1 MHSDEPIQPARQGS
15 GRALRL
21 GAYASTWL
29 IWGSTYIA
37 IKWAVQT
44 VPPFLT
50 VALRSLTAGL
60 ILLAWARLRGD
71 DAPTRAQWLAA
82 VGAGA
87 LYFLIGHGGLFWA
100 EQRVATG
107 PAALMIATEHFWVVL
122 IAWMLPGG
130 RAPSPRAALGIAI
143 GLVGVGMLT
152 LGGGEGGIDPLGA
165 LVLLLSSAGW
175 AGGSVYF
182 SGERRPASPLYASGM
197 PLVMGGGLL
206 LGASSA
212 AGEMARVRA
221 ADFTPLAVAS
231 ILYLVVFGSVI
242 AFTAFTWLVDTQGP
256 SRAGSYAYINPFVAV
271 MLGWALADE
280 ALTPRM
286 LAAGAAIV
294 LAVVLIVRGTHAQ
307 APSQPPAPA
316 APRRARRLTE
326 REA

>member
-1 MHSDEPIQPARQGS
+1 VSR

-50 VALRSLTAGL
+50 VALRSLCAGA

-82 VGAGA
+82 LAAGA

-130 RAPSPRAALGIAI
+130 RAPSPRAALGITI
-143 GLVGVGMLT
+143 GLVGVGILT
-152 LGGGEGGIDPLGA
+152 IGGGAETGMDAIGA
-165 LVLLLSSAGW
+165 VVLLVASAGW
-175 AGGSVYF
+175 AAGSVYF
-182 SGERRPASPLYASGM
+182 NGDRRPASPLYASGM

-212 AGEMARVRA
+212 AGEMARVDA
-221 ADFTPLAVAS
+221 ADFTPLALGS
-231 ILYLVVFGSVI
+231 LLYLIVFGSVI
-242 AFTAFTWLVDTQGP
+242 AFTAFTWLVDTEGP

-271 MLGWALADE
+271 LLGWAVADE
-280 ALTPRM
+280 GLTPRM

-294 LAVVLIVRGTHAQ
+294 LAVVLIVRGTHVQ

-316 APRRARRLTE
+316 TPRRRPTRLTE

>member
-1 MHSDEPIQPARQGS
+1 MS
-15 GRALRL
+15 GARALRL
-21 GAYASTWL
+21 GAYASTWI

-50 VALRSLTAGL
+50 VALRSLCAGL

-71 DAPTRAQWLAA
+71 QAPTRAQWLAA
-82 VGAGA
+82 VAAGA
-87 LYFLIGHGGLFWA
+87 MYFLVGHGGLFWA

-130 RAPSPRAALGIAI
+130 RAPSRRAALGIGI
-143 GLVGVGMLT
+143 GLIGVAMLT
-152 LGGGEGGIDPLGA
+152 LGGGRETGIDPVGA
-165 LVLLLSSAGW
+165 AVLLVASAAW
-175 AGGSVYF
+175 AAGSVYF
-182 SGERRPASPLYASGM
+182 HGERRPSSPLYASGM
-197 PLVMGGGLL
+197 PLVMGGLL
-206 LGASSA
+206 LVGASTA
-212 AGEMARVRA
+212 LGETARVRA
-221 ADFTPLAVAS
+221 ADFTPIAIGSL
-231 ILYLVVFGSVI
+231 LYLIIFGSVI
-242 AFTAFTWLVDTQGP
+242 AFTAFTWLVETDGP
-256 SRAGSYAYINPFVAV
+256 SRAGSYAYVNPFVAV
-271 MLGWALADE
+271 LLGWALADE

-294 LAVVLIVRGTHAQ
+294 LAVVLIVRGTHVQ

-316 APRRARRLTE
+316 TPRRAHAARLTE

>member
-1 MHSDEPIQPARQGS
+1 MSRAS
-15 GRALRL
+15 ALRV
-21 GAYASTWL
+21 GAYASTWF

-37 IKWAVQT
+37 IRWAVAT
-44 VPPFLT
+44 VPPFLM
-50 VALRSLTAGL
+50 VALRSLAAGA

-71 DAPTRAQWLAA
+71 RPPTRAQWAAA
-82 VGAGA
+82 VLAGV

-100 EQRVATG
+100 EQRVASG

-130 RAPSPRAALGIAI
+130 RAPSRRAALGIGI
-143 GLVGVGMLT
+143 GLVGVAMLT

-165 LVLLLSSAGW
+165 AVLLLAAAGW
-175 AGGSVYF
+175 AGGSLWF
-182 SGERRPASPLYASGM
+182 TGERRPASPLYGAGM
-197 PLVMGGGLL
+197 PLAMGGMVLL
-206 LGASSA
+206 IASTA
-212 AGEMARVRA
+212 IGETARVRPE
-221 ADFTPLAVAS
+221 DFTPIAIAS
-231 ILYLVVFGSVI
+231 LLYLIVFGSVI
-242 AFTAFTWLVDTQGP
+242 AFTAFIWLVETEGP
-256 SRAGSYAYINPFVAV
+256 SRAGSYAYVNPFVAV
-271 MLGWALADE
+271 LLGWALADE

-316 APRRARRLTE
+316 TPVRNAPARRLRE

>member
-1 MHSDEPIQPARQGS
+1 VSRA
-15 GRALRL
+15 RALRL

-50 VALRSLTAGL
+50 VALRSLFAGA
-60 ILLAWARLRGD
+60 ILLAWARLRAD
-71 DAPTRAQWLAA
+71 EPPTRAQWLAA
-82 VGAGA
+82 VAAGA

-100 EQRVATG
+100 EQRVASG

-130 RAPSPRAALGIAI
+130 RAPSRRAALGIAI

-152 LGGGEGGIDPLGA
+152 IGGGAETGMDALGA
-165 LVLLLSSAGW
+165 VVLLVASAAW
-175 AGGSVYF
+175 AAGSIYF
-182 SGERRPASPLYASGM
+182 HGERRPVSPLYASGM
-197 PLVMGGGLL
+197 PLLMGGALV
-206 LGASSA
+206 LGASAA
-212 AGEMARVRA
+212 AGEMGRVDA
-221 ADFTPLAVAS
+221 ADFTPLAIGS
-231 ILYLVVFGSVI
+231 LLYLVIFGSVI
-242 AFTAFTWLVDTQGP
+242 AFTAFTWLVETEGP

-271 MLGWALADE
+271 ILGWAVADE

-294 LAVVLIVRGTHAQ
+294 LAVVLIVRGTHVQ

-316 APRRARRLTE
+316 TPRRSGRLTE

>member
-1 MHSDEPIQPARQGS
+1 VSRA
-15 GRALRL
+15 RALRL

-50 VALRSLTAGL
+50 VALRSLFAGA

-71 DAPTRAQWLAA
+71 EPPTRAQWLAA
-82 VGAGA
+82 GAAGA

-100 EQRVATG
+100 EQRVASG
-107 PAALMIATEHFWVVL
+107 PAALMIATEHFWIVL

-130 RAPSPRAALGIAI
+130 RAPSRRAGLGIAI

-152 LGGGEGGIDPLGA
+152 IGGGAETGMDALGA
-165 LVLLLSSAGW
+165 GVLLVAAAAWAAG
-175 AGGSVYF
+175 SIYF
-182 SGERRPASPLYASGM
+182 QGERRPASPLYASGM

-212 AGEMARVRA
+212 AGEMGRVDA
-221 ADFTPLAVAS
+221 ADFTPLAIGS
-231 ILYLVVFGSVI
+231 LLYLIIFGSVI
-242 AFTAFTWLVDTQGP
+242 AFTAFTWLVETEGP
-256 SRAGSYAYINPFVAV
+256 SRAASYVYINPFVAV
-271 MLGWALADE
+271 ILGWAIADE

-294 LAVVLIVRGTHAQ
+294 LAVVLIVRGTHVQ
-307 APSQPPAPA
+307 APAQPPAPA
-316 APRRARRLTE
+316 TPRRAGRLTE

>member
-1 MHSDEPIQPARQGS
+1 MTR

-21 GAYASTWL
+21 GAYASTWI

-50 VALRSLTAGL
+50 VALRSLAAGV

-71 DAPTRAQWLAA
+71 QGPTRTQWMAA
-82 VGAGA
+82 VAAGA
-87 LYFLIGHGGLFWA
+87 MYFLVGHGGLFWA

-130 RAPSPRAALGIAI
+130 LPPSRRAAVGIAI
-143 GLVGVGMLT
+143 GLVGVGLLT
-152 LGGGEGGIDPLGA
+152 LGGGGEGGIDPVGA
-165 LVLLLSSAGW
+165 LVLLLASAGW
-175 AGGSVYF
+175 AAGSVYF
-182 SGERRPASPLYASGM
+182 HGERRPASPLYASGM
-197 PLVMGGGLL
+197 PLLMGGALL
-206 LGASSA
+206 LGASTA
-212 AGEMARVRA
+212 LGETARVTA
-221 ADFTPLAVAS
+221 ADFTPVAIGS
-231 ILYLVVFGSVI
+231 LLYLVVFGSVV
-242 AFTAFTWLVDTQGP
+242 AFTAFTWLVETEGP
-256 SRAGSYAYINPFVAV
+256 SRAGSYAYVNPFVAV
-271 MLGWALADE
+271 LLGWAVANE
-280 ALTPRM
+280 PLTPRM

-294 LAVVLIVRGTHAQ
+294 LAVVLIVRGTRAR

-316 APRRARRLTE
+316 TPRRRVTHLTE